1 MSWFD
6 QLQQASFRGVPFGV
20 LGSESRFGRRVA
32 VHQYPNRDKPY
43 IEDLGRSTRKISL
56 TGFLIEN
63 SLVYGGG
70 DAFSQRD
77 AMVAAAEAAGSGTLV
92 HPTLGELTVS
102 IPDGG
107 LSVTEKWDQGRYFEI
122 GFTFIESGE
131 RLFPSVSQNTPDA
144 LDSLADSLDLA
155 AASDFIASMT
165 RAVNLGLGIVQGA
178 LSLGSAVVGTVVNV
192 VAGFVSLAGVAAR
205 DATSLFNLAS
215 LLTGNYGRYV
225 NANVSSAFSSS
236 SRSSALAQVTI
247 GTLEAEGAQDRA
259 AVTSAST
266 ALSAAAAGIDADT
279 AQAFTTSARALTSAL
294 SAAISNPGDA
304 VRLFGAL
311 ASYTPDT
318 SIGVGQTG
326 SGQTIAQ
333 NATGALLRRAAIGAL
348 ARAAAQY
355 APRSYDDATAVRNAV
370 TTYLD
375 AEILIAGDA
384 GDDASYGAL
393 RALRQV
399 LVSVLIAAGAGL
411 PRLQQFTFNASLPA
425 LAMAERIYGDASR
438 SDQLIEQAQPIHP
451 AFMPSQF
458 QALAR

>member
-20 LGSESRFGRRVA
+20 LGGESRFGRRVA

-43 IEDLGRSTRKISL
+43 IEDLGRSTRRISL
-56 TGFLIEN
+56 TGFLVEN

-77 AMVAAAEAAGSGTLV
+77 AMVAAAETVGSGTLV

-122 GFTFIESGE
+122 GLTFIESGE
-131 RLFPSVSQNTPDA
+131 RLFPSVSQNTPNA
-144 LDSLADSLDLA
+144 LGSLADSLDLA
-155 AASDFIASMT
+155 SAADFISSMT

-192 VAGFVSLAGVAAR
+192 VAGFVSLAGTVAR

-236 SRSSALAQVTI
+236 GSSGLAQVTV

-259 AVTSAST
+259 AVAGAST
-266 ALSAAAAGIDADT
+266 SLSAAAAGIDADS
-279 AQAFTTSARALTSAL
+279 AQAFATSAQALTAAL
-294 SAAISNPGDA
+294 SAAITNPGDA

-311 ASYTPDT
+311 ASYTPNT

-333 NATGALLRRAAIGAL
+333 AATGALLRRAAIGAL

-355 APRSYDDATAVRNAV
+355 APSSYDDAAAVRNAV
-370 TTYLD
+370 TAYLD

-411 PRLQQFTFNASLPA
+411 PRLQQFKFNASLPA
-425 LAMAERIYGDASR
+425 LALATRLYGDASR

-458 QALAR
+458 QALAS